1 MKRILSLLGLV
12 LLWPALLAA
21 QDLAR
26 PAGAAHALGQ
36 KTSLTV
42 PASSYLSVYVDLRS
56 NTQQARF
63 AVTGSSGNIDLM
75 LKRGVPHRGSS
86 VQALLAES
94 AFSATTAAG
103 DEVLLAQRGDTPM
116 LTAGRWWL
124 AVLNLSASPQTIDLQ
139 FAEAQAGAAYAL
151 GAGQSG
157 TWYQPEKN
165 YQGIFLEMIG
175 GGSALAVWFT
185 YQPDGRQ
192 AFFTAVGSVDGD
204 RIVFP
209 ALTKT
214 RGGRFG
220 AAFDPAAVVRED
232 WGSLVFT
239 FESCGVGYA
248 SYLPN
253 AAAAAQGWA
262 AEQLNAQR
270 LTSVAGIACPGGPP
284 AGKYL
289 HGGISGAWYDPARDG
304 EGWLVEVLGANL
316 GLVYWFSYTPTGEQ
330 AWFGGVAPIVD
341 GSILVDAALRPTGGR
356 FGPDYDPAQVTLE
369 PWGAFRI
376 TIADCQHAL
385 VRAEAVAPFGSFA
398 NGRVQRLTSLAGSNP
413 CAFTVGT
420 RQIAAS
426 ASAAAAAAVDGDVN
440 DPNTAL
446 AANND
451 FAQAQALAN
460 PAVVPGYATQAPTG
474 VAGDRF
480 ASAADPF
487 DVYRVT
493 IGAGQAVKLAI
504 AEHSSARDFDLYLY
518 AVGNTANPLAASEG
532 TGPLEQI
539 VVAASGDY
547 YVVVRAF
554 AGGGNYVL
562 TVDSGGTAQAAVP
575 GALSSFDKVVGD
587 ELVVVWRDPGV
598 GKEAT
603 DRGSAKSRGSL
614 LGFEWLAGAIGRP
627 VLYALGPDALQKS
640 GADTAGDAGLRLY
653 QDPELL
659 RAYQR
664 VRVVKTLR
672 ARADVRSV
680 DLNARG
686 ESHAAPND
694 PGYPFQWHYPKIQL
708 PQALDLQPNA
718 NGVRVAVI
726 DSGVAPHPEL
736 GAGVRHDLGF
746 DFVADPTGARDGDGI
761 DADADDP
768 GDRKAGNRSTFHG
781 THVAGTIAA
790 LSNNAV
796 GLAGVAPGAQ
806 IVPIRGIGSDGIA
819 AYDALQTLLYLAGL
833 PNDSGRTSPTAQAA
847 VVNLSLGFRQ
857 SECPGPIAD
866 AFAAAR
872 ARGVIPIAS
881 AGNDNNANFAWPAG
895 CPGVVSVSATD
906 VIDQRAPYSSFG
918 PNVDVAAPGGDVS
931 VDRNADGYADGV
943 LSTTFNDSVAPRE
956 ADYQFK
962 NGTSMA
968 APHVAGVAALMKAAH
983 PGLTPE
989 QFDQA
994 LMSGALTVDLAGNG
1008 ASVRD
1013 DLFGYGLIDA
1023 VKAVTEARRLAG
1035 GAATPGVL
1043 VAQPTALEL
1052 GSTAN
1057 QAQFDLVNAGQGSIG
1072 AVQASANQ
1080 PWVSLVPPAGGG
1092 AGRWTVNVNR
1102 SGLVPAQYR
1111 AEIVLNSASGGSAR
1125 VQLGMHVGE
1134 VAAGGGKLGRI
1145 YALLIDAA
1153 TGMPIAQADAEAA
1166 GSYAFVFANRL
1177 PGTYLLA
1184 AGSDLDNDGYICD
1197 AGESCGIYPSFAL
1210 PGAIV
1215 LGASDLALE
1224 PFGLVADTPG
1234 VLSGAAA
1241 ALPAKRAPK
1250 LLPAPAG
1257 GWRRPHRA
1265 RIR

>member
-1 MKRILSLLGLV
+1 M
-12 LLWPALLAA
+12 
-21 QDLAR
+21 
-26 PAGAAHALGQ
+26 
-36 KTSLTV
+36 

-94 AFSATTAAG
+94 SFSATTAAG
-103 DEVLLAQRGDTPM
+103 DEVLLAQRGGTPT

-139 FAEAQAGAAYAL
+139 FAEAQAGAAFAL

-209 ALTKT
+209 VLTKT

-239 FESCGVGYA
+239 FESCGIGYA

-262 AEQLNAQR
+262 AEQLDAQR

-474 VAGDRF
+474 QTGDRF

-554 AGGGNYVL
+554 AGSGNYVL

-598 GKEAT
+598 GKEAA

-627 VLYALGPDALQKS
+627 VLYALGPEALQKS
-640 GADTAGDAGLRLY
+640 GADAAGDAGLRLY

-659 RAYQR
+659 RAYLLPHPSDAVLR
-664 VRVVKTLR
+664 VRHR
-672 ARADVRSV
+672 
-680 DLNARG
+680 
-686 ESHAAPND
+686 
-694 PGYPFQWHYPKIQL
+694 YP
-708 PQALDLQPNA
+708 
-718 NGVRVAVI
+718 
-726 DSGVAPHPEL
+726 VAPWDWHAVTPDLVLPVDAVSRESVRWL
-736 GAGVRHDLGF
+736 EKPAYNRVFVSGQTAGVLGQ
-746 DFVADPTGARDGDGI
+746 VTRTGT
-761 DADADDP
+761 
-768 GDRKAGNRSTFHG
+768 AGNRVAPMVVDALITEAVAARQRG
-781 THVAGTIAA
+781 TAILADTGQQFE
-790 LSNNAV
+790 V
-796 GLAGVAPGAQ
+796 GLRLPVLPETGIVEPGTFVEYRDGSVARLG
-806 IVPIRGIGSDGIA
+806 IVRSTRVEASFPEVW
-819 AYDALQTLLYLAGL
+819 QTLG
-833 PNDSGRTSPTAQAA
+833 
-847 VVNLSLGFRQ
+847 V
-857 SECPGPIAD
+857 ECHA
-866 AFAAAR
+866 
-872 ARGVIPIAS
+872 
-881 AGNDNNANFAWPAG
+881 
-895 CPGVVSVSATD
+895 
-906 VIDQRAPYSSFG
+906 
-918 PNVDVAAPGGDVS
+918 
-931 VDRNADGYADGV
+931 
-943 LSTTFNDSVAPRE
+943 
-956 ADYQFK
+956 
-962 NGTSMA
+962 
-968 APHVAGVAALMKAAH
+968 
-983 PGLTPE
+983 
-989 QFDQA
+989 
-994 LMSGALTVDLAGNG
+994 
-1008 ASVRD
+1008 
-1013 DLFGYGLIDA
+1013 
-1023 VKAVTEARRLAG
+1023 
-1035 GAATPGVL
+1035 
-1043 VAQPTALEL
+1043 
-1052 GSTAN
+1052 
-1057 QAQFDLVNAGQGSIG
+1057 
-1072 AVQASANQ
+1072 
-1080 PWVSLVPPAGGG
+1080 
-1092 AGRWTVNVNR
+1092 
-1102 SGLVPAQYR
+1102 
-1111 AEIVLNSASGGSAR
+1111 
-1125 VQLGMHVGE
+1125 
-1134 VAAGGGKLGRI
+1134 
-1145 YALLIDAA
+1145 
-1153 TGMPIAQADAEAA
+1153 
-1166 GSYAFVFANRL
+1166 
-1177 PGTYLLA
+1177 
-1184 AGSDLDNDGYICD
+1184 
-1197 AGESCGIYPSFAL
+1197 
-1210 PGAIV
+1210 
-1215 LGASDLALE
+1215 
-1224 PFGLVADTPG
+1224 
-1234 VLSGAAA
+1234 
-1241 ALPAKRAPK
+1241 
-1250 LLPAPAG
+1250 
-1257 GWRRPHRA
+1257 
-1265 RIR
+1265 